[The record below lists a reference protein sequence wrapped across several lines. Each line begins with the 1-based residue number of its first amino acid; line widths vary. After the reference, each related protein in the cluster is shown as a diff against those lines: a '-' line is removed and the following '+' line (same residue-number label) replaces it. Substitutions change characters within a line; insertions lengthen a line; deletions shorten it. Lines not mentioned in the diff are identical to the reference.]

1 MVKTEFRIIC
11 CILLM
16 SLLIPVIGCQDSAP
30 QVVVPAANR
39 AARDGAA
46 KSQMR
51 TIYRAEEAFKARTGR
66 YGTMAELV
74 EGGELNTDPENERLY
89 KYTLTASENTFE
101 CVGMPVVYNVNGTV
115 SYYIDQTGQLRGSDR
130 KGQPASSSDPVVA
143 Q

>member
-1 MVKTEFRIIC
+1 MKIKLRVMCFLVVMT
-11 CILLM
+11 L
-16 SLLIPVIGCQDSAP
+16 VAVGTGCQDSAP

-51 TIYRAEEAFKARTGR
+51 TIYRAEEAFKTRTGR
-66 YGTMAELV
+66 YGSMAELV

-89 KYTLTASENTFE
+89 KYTLTASEDTFE
-101 CVGMPVVYNVNGTV
+101 CVGMPVVYNVNGTI
-115 SYYIDQTGQLRGSDR
+115 SYYIDQTGQLRGADH
-130 KGQPASSSDPVVA
+130 KGQPASSSDPVIV